1 MAHNGNRYHGTVEE
15 ARQSVMAEGHSTV
28 RWARELRRLQGQRLE
43 RVNAPARSAERAGA
57 LAGERVLCID
67 THGKHLLIRLSDGH
81 TIHCHAMMYG
91 SWQFGRPGMKL
102 RKPHKQVRLRL
113 LTAEA
118 EAVFFN
124 GPVVEVLTEGEARR
138 HPRLRALGPDVMKE
152 DFDREAAWRRIH
164 SQGSREIGDAIL
176 DQTLVA
182 GVGNIFKAEGL
193 FLAGMDPACSVERIS
208 RDELDR
214 LWDVLIPQMLEAAS
228 RPGPILTLPRHL
240 RRGRDR
246 NWVYWRSGRP
256 CFRCEARIS
265 TLRQG
270 EMRRITFFCPRCQ
283 KSELT
288 DAS

>member
-1 MAHNGNRYHGTVEE
+1 
-15 ARQSVMAEGHSTV
+15 
-28 RWARELRRLQGQRLE
+28 
-43 RVNAPARSAERAGA
+43 
-57 LAGERVLCID
+57 
-67 THGKHLLIRLSDGH
+67 
-81 TIHCHAMMYG
+81 MMYG

-102 RKPHKQVRLRL
+102 RKPERQVRLRL

-124 GPVVEVLTEGEARR
+124 GPIVEVLTQAEARR

-152 DFDREAAWRRIH
+152 DFDRETAWRRITSH
-164 SQGSREIGDAIL
+164 GSREIGDAIL

-193 FLAGMDPACSVERIS
+193 FLARMDPADPVETLS
-208 RDELDR
+208 RDDLDR
-214 LWDVLIPQMLEAAS
+214 LWNVLIPQMLDAAS
-228 RPGPILTLPRHL
+228 RPGPILTLPAHL
-240 RRGRDR
+240 RRGRER

-265 TLRQG
+265 TFRQG

-283 KSELT
+283 KSGPGNT
-288 DAS
+288 S